1 MPLSSMGYVR
11 GVDREAMPMDLT
23 QREREVLLLL
33 ARGLTYDEIGRL
45 LDVSINTVRTH
56 VRAVYAKLGVGN
68 KTEAALEGLR
78 LGLI

>member
-1 MPLSSMGYVR
+1 MGYR
-11 GVDREAMPMDLT
+11 GTVDGEAMPLELT

-45 LDVSINTVRTH
+45 LEVSINTVRTH
-56 VRAVYAKLGVGN
+56 VRGVYAKLGVGN
-68 KTEAALEGLR
+68 KTEAAIAGLR

>member
-1 MPLSSMGYVR
+1 MGY
-11 GVDREAMPMDLT
+11 GPAVDGEAMPVDLT

-68 KTEAALEGLR
+68 KTEAAIAGLR